1 MKYIP
6 HDYQRKAYNWIME
19 KPKSALF
26 LDMGMGKT
34 VVTLTAVKD
43 LIDGMD
49 VSKVLVIA
57 PKRVAEDTWSRE
69 SRKWDHLQGLRI
81 SKILGDA
88 GTRARAVQAEADI
101 YVINRENVVWLIE
114 NFPFDFDMV
123 VIDELSSFKS
133 NSAKR
138 FKALRKHIGKADRVV
153 GLTGTPQPN
162 GYMDLWPEIYLLD
175 RGERLERTI
184 TGYRNK
190 YFRNVSR
197 SPQFAIW
204 DLVKGADMEITRR
217 LSDICMSMSAE
228 DYLKMPEKVD
238 NFIEVSLSA
247 AEKKKYDD
255 LERKMFLDLGEEE
268 IVAFNAAAL
277 SGKLLQLANGFLYTE
292 DHADIRI
299 HDRKLEALDEIID
312 TNPGE
317 PVLVFYNFKADLK
330 ALTAK
335 FPKAR
340 VLKGPQDIED
350 WNAGKIPLLFA
361 HPASMGHGI
370 NIQEGGHI
378 IVWYGLNWSLELY
391 QQANA
396 RLYRQG
402 QKSKTVVIHHL
413 IADGTIDS
421 DVMKALEKKETSQAN
436 LISALKER
444 RKDSGKEEK
453 DRRNKGPD
461 TVPDRAAGE

>member
-1 MKYIP
+1 M
-6 HDYQRKAYNWIME
+6 
-19 KPKSALF
+19 
-26 LDMGMGKT
+26 
-34 VVTLTAVKD
+34 VTLTAVKD
-43 LIDGMD
+43 LIDGLD
-49 VSKVLVIA
+49 ISKALVIA

-69 SRKWDHLQGLRI
+69 SQKWDHLKDLRI

-88 GTRARAVQAEADI
+88 GTRSRAVQADADI
-101 YVINRENVVWLIE
+101 YVVNRENVVWLIE
-114 NFPFDFDMV
+114 NYPFDYDMV
-123 VIDELSSFKS
+123 IIDELSSFKS

-162 GYMDLWPEIYLLD
+162 GFMDLWPEIYLLD
-175 RGERLERTI
+175 RGERLGSTI

-197 SPQFAIW
+197 SSQFAIW
-204 DLVKGADMEITRR
+204 DLVKGADKEITKRI
-217 LSDICMSMSAE
+217 SDICMSMSAE
-228 DYLKMPEKVD
+228 DYLTMPERID
-238 NFIEVSLSA
+238 NFIEVRLSA

-255 LERKMFLDLGEEE
+255 LERKMFLDLGDEE

-277 SGKLLQLANGFLYTE
+277 SGKLLQLANGFLYNE
-292 DHADIRI
+292 QHEDIRI
-299 HDRKLEALDEIID
+299 HDKKLDALDEIID

-330 ALTAK
+330 ALTER
-335 FPKAR
+335 FSKAR
-340 VLKGPQDIED
+340 VLEGSKDISD
-350 WNAGKIPLLFA
+350 WNDGKIPLLFA
-361 HPASMGHGI
+361 HPASMGHGL

-402 QKSKTVVIHHL
+402 QKSGTVIIHHL
-413 IADGTIDS
+413 IAEGTIDS
-421 DVMKALEKKETSQAN
+421 QVMKALEQKGTTQAK
-436 LISALKER
+436 LINAL
-444 RKDSGKEEK
+444 K
-453 DRRNKGPD
+453 DRRKEIKP
-461 TVPDRAAGE
+461 